1 MPDVDGFA
9 PGTPSWVDLA
19 SPDPDASAAFYG
31 ALLGWEF
38 QVSHPTRYG
47 KVQARNGGIP
57 GGVGQAP
64 RGERGWTTFYTW
76 VPDLERKMAE
86 ATALGSQVLMEIE
99 ELPDRTRIAVVTDP
113 EGRPLGLC
121 SGPA

>member
-1 MPDVDGFA
+1 MSNPVVWFEVVGQ
-9 PGTPSWVDLA
+9 
-19 SPDPDASAAFYG
+19 DADKLRQFYG
-31 ALLGWEF
+31 ELLGWEF

-47 KVQARNGGIP
+47 KVHPHNGGIP

-64 RGERGWTTFYTW
+64 RGEPGWTTFYTW
-76 VPDLERKMAE
+76 VPDLERTMAE

-99 ELPDRTRIAVVTDP
+99 ELPDRRRIAVVTDP